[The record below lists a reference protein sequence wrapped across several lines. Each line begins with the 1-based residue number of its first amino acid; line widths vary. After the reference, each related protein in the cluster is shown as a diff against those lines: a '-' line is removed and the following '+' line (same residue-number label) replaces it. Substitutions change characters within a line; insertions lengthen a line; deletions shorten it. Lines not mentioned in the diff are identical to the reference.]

1 MSKDFHKAM
10 EEVVTRNA
18 DNTNR
23 IMEQAQGYV
32 VSENATD
39 SLLHT
44 SFDLTTAQGVIKHL
58 NSSFLKLAQSCV
70 RDIDPADHLCYMRI
84 KTRKHEFLVSPE
96 QAFTVTVQF

>member
-1 MSKDFHKAM
+1 MSKLYLKAI
-10 EEVVTRNA
+10 EEVVQRNT

-23 IMEQAQGYV
+23 ITEQAQGFV

-44 SFDLTTAQGVIKHL
+44 SFDLTTAQSIVKHL
-58 NSSFLKLAQSCV
+58 HASFLKLAQSCV
-70 RDIDPADHLCYMRI
+70 RDLDTEDKLCFLRV

-96 QAFTVTVQF
+96 DAFTVTVVL

>member
-1 MSKDFHKAM
+1 MSKASHKAM
-10 EEVVTRNA
+10 EEVVARNT

-32 VSENATD
+32 VSENSTD

-58 NSSFLKLAQSCV
+58 NSSFLRLAQSCV
-70 RDIDPADHLCYMRI
+70 RDLDPADHLCFIRI

-96 QAFTVTVQF
+96 EEFTVTVQF

>member
-1 MSKDFHKAM
+1 MSKVYHKAM
-10 EEVVTRNA
+10 EEVVARNT

-23 IMEQAQGYV
+23 IVEQAQGYV

-44 SFDLTTAQGVIKHL
+44 SFDLTTAQGIVKHL
-58 NSSFLKLAQSCV
+58 NSSFLRLAQSCV
-70 RDIDPADHLCYMRI
+70 RDLDPDDRLCFLRI

-96 QAFTVTVQF
+96 QMFTVTVQF